1 MALVLIADDDDKLRD
16 TLQTALTGEGHE
28 VVAAQNGEEAVAAY
42 DSNVAA
48 GREPDIVVL
57 DVLMPKLNGTDTA
70 AALQRTGFRG
80 HIIFMSGILKTA
92 AHVKDAETRF
102 GARGYLSKP
111 FGNRRLLELI
121 ASLPTRSHTAN
132 LATANQAAD
141 APSLGASVG
150 LDPEALA
157 KRQKTPLPA
166 EGSLLECPVIHLI
179 WRIESERHTGVL
191 DLFGVDDSGRFRM
204 FFFKG
209 RLTMAQ
215 SSNPQHNLGVQL
227 IRDGHLTG
235 QMFEEA
241 KATAIERGRGL
252 HEVIK
257 GEEWADDM
265 QIKAAYRSLIPNI
278 MADCIALSGQFRW
291 TDSDAFSRLIPSAPV
306 ASMETACE
314 ALRNASAPQLE
325 PHVTPRGPLRLAPGE
340 NWAEMT
346 ERLESACGSSSLQRS
361 INGRASIAM
370 LVNAA
375 RNETDRSARM
385 RQVYLLMSTQ
395 SVIASEQPIPM
406 EQPAAAPAPTPP
418 PTPAPTIAAPS
429 RSPSPAPTPAP
440 ARSPTP
446 APIAAA
452 QPVVAE
458 APAEEGPVSQADQQ
472 AREKIREKL
481 KSLEDKDEF
490 GILDV
495 TEESSPAEIK
505 RTYFE
510 LAREFH
516 TDSFAGVNLGPAA
529 LELDRLFALIAE
541 AYDALTDPKKRAEL
555 DAKRMMEKAGM
566 STDVGALLEAENN
579 FTKGQ
584 RLLERGEMIAAAKL
598 FEMCSEVNP
607 ANTEWR
613 CHKIYAQWWVT
624 RDAARGA
631 AVVKELE
638 TAFKEMPGV
647 AQIAAFGGQIALES
661 GDDRKARILFRK
673 ALNIDERNNIAV
685 RGMRVAQQRKQ
696 EADNPK
702 KSGGLMGF
710 LKR

>member
-16 TLQTALTGEGHE
+16 TLQTALIGEGHE
-28 VVAAQNGEEAVAAY
+28 VVAAQNGEEAVALY
-42 DSNVAA
+42 DSNVGA

-80 HIIFMSGILKTA
+80 HIVFMSGILKTA
-92 AHVKDAETRF
+92 AHVKDAEQRF
-102 GARGYLSKP
+102 GAKAYLTKP

-121 ASLPTRSHTAN
+121 ASLPTRSQTSSQQAPAGPTAN
-132 LATANQAAD
+132 TA
-141 APSLGASVG
+141 GASVG
-150 LDPEALA
+150 LDAGALA

-235 QMFEEA
+235 QMYEEA
-241 KATAIERGRGL
+241 KAAAVERGRGL
-252 HEVIK
+252 HEIIK

-265 QIKAAYRSLIPNI
+265 QIKAAYRSLIPSI

-306 ASMETACE
+306 SSMETACR
-314 ALRNASAPQLE
+314 ALREASAPQLE

-340 NWAEMT
+340 NWEEMT

-375 RNETDRSARM
+375 RSENDRAARM

-406 EQPAAAPAPTPP
+406 EQAAPP
-418 PTPAPTIAAPS
+418 PTPAPTPAPTIV
-429 RSPSPAPTPAP
+429 SPTRTPTPAP
-440 ARSPTP
+440 QPVVRTATP
-446 APIAAA
+446 AP
-452 QPVVAE
+452 QPVAASAAE
-458 APAEEGPVSQADQQ
+458 TGPVSPADQQ
-472 AREKIREKL
+472 AREKIQAKL
-481 KSLEDKDEF
+481 KSLENKDEF
-490 GILDV
+490 GILGV
-495 TEESSPAEIK
+495 NEEASPAEIK

-529 LELDRLFALIAE
+529 LDLDRLFALIAE

-598 FEMCSEVNP
+598 FEMCSDVNP

-613 CHKIYAQWWVT
+613 CHKIYAKWWVT
-624 RDAARGA
+624 RDAAQGA
-631 AVVKELE
+631 VVVKELE
-638 TAFKEMPGV
+638 QAFKEMPGV

-673 ALNIDERNNIAV
+673 ALNVDDSNNIAT

-696 EADNPK
+696 EAENPK
-702 KSGGLMGF
+702 KGGLMGF